1 MISFLFSPVGIF
13 WILGILFAIAFYF
26 FIRGSFS
33 QNAFIGFL
41 VVISIF
47 YLSSFSMNKK
57 EQLRLINQYAI
68 EIALLSFVM
77 LFSYELKKFLN
88 AWTTWLIRGF
98 EKFKFSFAKKK
109 IELSREELKD
119 IFDACFSLQN
129 SKLGALI
136 VVERKANI
144 DRLDEQKTGIEVD
157 AILSK
162 ELLCA
167 IFISRQTNP
176 IHDGAVI
183 IKNHRI
189 HRVGAILPLSEKF
202 DLDTTNLFKD
212 EHLGTRHS
220 AAVGIAE
227 QSDAIV
233 FVVSEA
239 GKISIAFENKL
250 YFDLSKDRLIGFLD
264 RFELKSKI

>member
-77 LFSYELKKFLN
+77 LFSYELKRFLN
-88 AWTTWLIRGF
+88 VWTTWLIQQF
-98 EKFKFSFAKKK
+98 ENFNFSFSKKK
-109 IELSREELKD
+109 IDLNREELQE
-119 IFDACFSLQN
+119 IFEACFSLRD

-144 DRLDEQKTGIEVD
+144 DRLDDQKTGIEVD

-176 IHDGAVI
+176 IHDGAVMI
-183 IKNHRI
+183 RNHRI

-202 DLDTTNLFKD
+202 DQETTTLFKD

-227 QSDAIV
+227 KSDAVV
-233 FVVSEA
+233 FVVSES
-239 GKISIAFENKL
+239 GKISIAFQNKL
-250 YFDLSKDRLIGFLD
+250 HFDLSEDRFMQFLD